1 MRRFK
6 QKWAAV
12 WATALSVAIL
22 SGCGEDEQEPS
33 PQPPAKEVKILSF
46 SADPTV
52 VSPGE
57 ATTLSWKT
65 KNATEL
71 RLFEGDEE
79 LPVPANSVSEGSVE
93 VVPEATTKYAL
104 VAKGA
109 SGKEVRAEV
118 VVGVGVPGPRIVSF
132 AAEPTQIRLG
142 ESSVLHWEVTD
153 ATSITLLLGDE
164 VLHESA
170 ETSGQFTVEP
180 EATAVYTLVASD
192 GELEVRADVTVEVAP
207 LIQRFEVDP
216 TKLVASPEN
225 PAEVTLSWQ
234 IQGAESI
241 EILAEPGGPVDV
253 TGLDPNFYDVTV
265 EVTETTVF
273 TLVAH
278 GAGGAKSSAEATVE
292 VVPTVQIA
300 IEGPSRV
307 GAGDVFLL
315 RWNVLHATSL
325 EIFRNGVSVGASM
338 PMSGELEESILED
351 TTYAFRA
358 IDAMGTAYETEWVVE
373 VAAPE
378 VLSFTADSTRVQPGS
393 HFVLSWETL
402 GGLSLEIR
410 DGTDALLYSTEDIS
424 TIASGQAELEWPA
437 GATYLDL
444 ELVVRNASGEARA
457 SLELLAGDG
466 PVIRRFEA
474 TPESVATG
482 EAVLLSW
489 DVTTD
494 VDGAEPTLTLTGPDG
509 SPIEIPA
516 GADQVEV
523 YPTLVG
529 ANEYT
534 LEATSPRGS
543 TTATVQVEV
552 AVPPTITL
560 VATPEVFDPAEDD
573 LITLTWTTTNAVY
586 IEVVQE
592 TSSGQLTTLV
602 STGNPARV
610 AQGEHKLVP
619 LVLPLTFRATA
630 VGPTGLTA
638 EAVVVVDQAGVA
650 LNFTANPTTITGRE
664 TVTLSWNAS
673 GTASTYLDSVFVGG
687 TLDPFIDI
695 STDPAA
701 YTFSGADYGCYA
713 DWEDRDD
720 QGCVLLHFPSG
731 FTFPFAGELKT
742 QARVY
747 INGFVSFDP
756 AEHMSTNTAFEL
768 FDDRDAFTGFVH
780 LSPFWN
786 NLARNAYEGPITG
799 NIHYKLVEDDGDRY
813 LIIQWSHMWT
823 NFTYTD
829 DPADLNFQVIL
840 WEDGSFDYRYGT
852 MLASGSKAPRA
863 LGSEA
868 AIGVRYGSGDAI
880 QVFYREQV
888 PGGLQNFGLR
898 FVAPELPSSGSIECV
913 PLETTTYTLFSADGQ
928 TSEDVTVTVN

>member
-1 MRRFK
+1 MSGFK
-6 QKWAAV
+6 QKWSIV
-12 WATALSVAIL
+12 LATAVSMAMLSA
-22 SGCGEDEQEPS
+22 CGDEEKEPS
-33 PQPPAKEVKILSF
+33 PKGEAKEVKILAF
-46 SADPTV
+46 SAAPQV

-57 ATTLSWKT
+57 SSTLSWKT
-65 KNATEL
+65 ENAEEL
-71 RLFEGDEE
+71 QLFAGDEE
-79 LPVPANSVSEGSVE
+79 LPLPSDSVSEGSVE
-93 VVPEATTKYAL
+93 VTPEATTKYAL

-109 SGKEVRAEV
+109 NGKEARAELT
-118 VVGVGVPGPRIVSF
+118 VGVSAEGPKIEVF
-132 AAEPTQIRLG
+132 AAEPAEILLG
-142 ESSVLHWEVTD
+142 ESSTLHWEVTN
-153 ATSITLLLGDE
+153 ATAIALLQGDE
-164 VLHESA
+164 VLHESS
-170 ETSGQFTVEP
+170 ETSGQFPVEP
-180 EATAVYTLVASD
+180 DKTTVYTLVAID

-216 TKLVASPEN
+216 TLVVASPEN

-234 IQGAESI
+234 NQGAESI
-241 EILAEPGGPVDV
+241 EIVAQPGGPLNVE
-253 TGLDPNFYDVTV
+253 GLDPNFYDVTV

-278 GAGGAKSSAEATVE
+278 GAGAAKSSAEATVE
-292 VVPTVQIA
+292 VVGRVEFA

-307 GAGDVFLL
+307 GAGDEFRLA
-315 RWNVLHATSL
+315 WNVRNATSL
-325 EIFRNGVSVGASM
+325 AIHRNGEVLDESA
-338 PMSGELEESILED
+338 PPSGELGDVIEEE
-351 TTYAFRA
+351 TTYLFLAT
-358 IDAMGTAYETEWVVE
+358 DAAGTTYSMDWVVE

-378 VLSFTADSTRVQPGS
+378 ILSFEADSTRVQPGS
-393 HFVLSWETL
+393 EYVLSWETV

-410 DGTDALLYSTEDIS
+410 DRAGVVFASEDVS
-424 TIASGQAELEWPA
+424 TIASGQFRAEWPSD
-437 GATYLDL
+437 ATHLDL
-444 ELVVRNASGEARA
+444 ELVIWNGSGEARA
-457 SLELLAGDG
+457 SIELLAGDG
-466 PVIRRFEA
+466 PVIRSFEA
-474 TPESVATG
+474 TPESVPLG
-482 EAVLLSW
+482 EAVLLRW

-509 SPIEIPA
+509 SPIAIPE
-516 GADQVEV
+516 GAEQVEV
-523 YPTLVG
+523 IPSAEG
-529 ANEYT
+529 SNEYT
-534 LEATSPRGS
+534 LEASSARGS
-543 TTATVQVEV
+543 TTATVQVMA
-552 AVPPTITL
+552 AVPPTVTL

-602 STGNPARV
+602 STGNSARV
-610 AQGEHKLVP
+610 AQGEHVLAP

-673 GTASTYLDSVFVGG
+673 GTASTYLGSVFVGG

-720 QGCVLLHFPSG
+720 QGCVLLHFPNG
-731 FTFPFAGELKT
+731 FTFPFAGDLKT

-747 INGFVSFDP
+747 INGFVSFD
-756 AEHMSTNTAFEL
+756 ATEHMSTNTAFEL

-786 NLARNAYEGPITG
+786 NLTRNAYEGPITG

-898 FVAPELPSSGSIECV
+898 FVAPELPSSGEIECV
-913 PLETTTYTLFSADGQ
+913 PLETTTYTLYSEDGQ
-928 TSEDVTVTVN
+928 VSEDVTVTVN